1 MVSFMGQA
9 GASRGWQGLAG
20 AGRAWQVLAGA
31 GRGWQR
37 MAGAGRQQ
45 SIAPQ
50 TVDLVTAV
58 TCMSWALS
66 CLWELRKGMA
76 NKWNEWTCVGGGCWK
91 GQQ

>member
-1 MVSFMGQA
+1 
-9 GASRGWQGLAG
+9 
-20 AGRAWQVLAGA
+20 
-31 GRGWQR
+31 
-37 MAGAGRQQ
+37 MAGDGRQQ

-76 NKWNEWTCVGGGCWK
+76 NKWNEWTCVGGGAGRDSSRTIMGSEQCN
-91 GQQ
+91 GAALMPTVLRAPEEQGLSVSVLTTD